1 LPGTSGWAS
10 TYAGHPVALW
20 NLTVQATCN
29 GLGVRTNQFGFH
41 ITCASGTV
49 VVVETCTDLAHP
61 IWSPLQTNTLA
72 GSSFY
77 FSDPQWTNYPARLYR
92 LRSP

>member
-1 LPGTSGWAS
+1 MRSSFRWVPPLLLLLALPA
-10 TYAGHPVALW
+10 AG
-20 NLTVQATCN
+20 QAQFDYTTNN
-29 GLGVRTNQFGFH
+29 GAIG
-41 ITCASGTV
+41 CASTV
-49 VVVETCTDLAHP
+49 VVVEACTDLAHP

-72 GSSFY
+72 GSSSY